1 MKNDDQNQKQRRGPK
16 PLDPAD
22 LRDRCVSV
30 RLNLAELEWL
40 DRVREPAK
48 MQRGEYLRAAAK
60 GKLPTTI
67 PPINVEA
74 WAELARSAANL
85 NQIAKHLNS
94 GERVALTQII
104 LSLEAF
110 RRDIIGANFSDE
122 DES

>member
-1 MKNDDQNQKQRRGPK
+1 MKNDDQKQKQRRGPK
-16 PLDPAD
+16 PLDPSD
-22 LRDRCVSV
+22 LRGHCVSV

-48 MQRGEYLRAAAK
+48 MQRGEYLRAAAS
-60 GKLPTTI
+60 GKLPMTI
-67 PPINVEA
+67 PPINIEA

-94 GERVALTQII
+94 GERVALTQIM

-110 RRDIIGANFSDE
+110 RRDIIGAKK

>member
-1 MKNDDQNQKQRRGPK
+1 MTKPDQKQKQRRGPK

-22 LRDRCVSV
+22 LRDHCVSV

-40 DRVREPAK
+40 DRVRAPAK

-94 GERVALTQII
+94 GDRIAITQIMSA
-104 LSLEAF
+104 LQDF
-110 RRDIIGANFSDE
+110 RRDIIGAKD